1 MSRRRL
7 ATETCQT
14 KQLFRARATPVY
26 NIVAFEASHDI
37 QRDDPLKKAFE
48 YARMARRY
56 ASKIQVRKRLEPVTS
71 IVQKCIK
78 ESYSKCP
85 EAIKIKITTS

>member
-1 MSRRRL
+1 MCFLQVHANFLHLLLVS
-7 ATETCQT
+7 Q
-14 KQLFRARATPVY
+14 QLFRARATPVY

-56 ASKIQVRKRLEPVTS
+56 ASKIQVR
-71 IVQKCIK
+71 Q
-78 ESYSKCP
+78 
-85 EAIKIKITTS
+85 